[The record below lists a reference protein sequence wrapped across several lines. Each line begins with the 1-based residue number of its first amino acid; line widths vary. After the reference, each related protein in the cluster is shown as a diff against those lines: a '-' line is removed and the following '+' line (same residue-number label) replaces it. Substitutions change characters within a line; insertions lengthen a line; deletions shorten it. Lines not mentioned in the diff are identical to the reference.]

1 MATRGDLFFPSN
13 SGAFGRDFLV
23 LWSSSGNIF
32 HCSGHN
38 HFCPTVSV
46 VIGSSDLQG

>member
-23 LWSSSGNIF
+23 LWPSSGNIF
-32 HCSGHN
+32 HCLGHII
-38 HFCPTVSV
+38 FAQLC
-46 VIGSSDLQG
+46 LLL